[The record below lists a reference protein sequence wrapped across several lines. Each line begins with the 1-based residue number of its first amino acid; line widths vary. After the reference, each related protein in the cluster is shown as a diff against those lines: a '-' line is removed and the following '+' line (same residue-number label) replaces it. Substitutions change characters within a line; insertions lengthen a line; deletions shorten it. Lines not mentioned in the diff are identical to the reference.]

1 MRKNILFLVFLS
13 LAFVFSITANR
24 IDVTG
29 GGGGG
34 ASTSGSDNE
43 VLTDDGAAGITSESN
58 LTFDGSTLTV
68 TGEAHV
74 SGNVGIGTSTP
85 TSILHLFDADPA
97 LLFDGSTSGDT
108 DFWIGVTADEEG
120 DNDDYFGI
128 GSTLTKGTLPNISF
142 DRLGRVSC
150 SNWDDPVFIA
160 DFTIV
165 DRASET
171 SLAVACYS
179 DTSTHN
185 AYINWHKSHTDTI
198 GTWVETVDTEVI
210 GEFTFFGVDT
220 SPTAEEGA
228 MIQVIQDG
236 AAGAFVPTNMIFS
249 TWSSTAENANQLFL
263 HHDGNVEISGREYL
277 TYTMPR

>member
-85 TSILHLFDADPA
+85 TSILHL
-97 LLFDGSTSGDT
+97 DGS
-108 DFWIGVTADEEG
+108 
-120 DNDDYFGI
+120 
-128 GSTLTKGTLPNISF
+128 GT
-142 DRLGRVSC
+142 G
-150 SNWDDPVFIA
+150 
-160 DFTIV
+160 
-165 DRASET
+165 
-171 SLAVACYS
+171 
-179 DTSTHN
+179 
-185 AYINWHKSHTDTI
+185 
-198 GTWVETVDTEVI
+198 
-210 GEFTFFGVDT
+210 
-220 SPTAEEGA
+220 
-228 MIQVIQDG
+228 
-236 AAGAFVPTNMIFS
+236 
-249 TWSSTAENANQLFL
+249 
-263 HHDGNVEISGREYL
+263 
-277 TYTMPR
+277 